1 MYPLKISSAT
11 HSSDTGPIRLL
22 PIQARLPNSPCRTVN
37 SVVLYLPYKSLAAP
51 FASAATLIQHKKC
64 PQIAQLLCNL
74 SPLDAT
80 LLSHLLCVANK
91 ELAQYLSVLDA
102 TLTRNRGWGYPGRG
116 TSFAVQVDATSLCS
130 MSAHQRPVI
139 LRASDEDA

>member
-37 SVVLYLPYKSLAAP
+37 SVVLYLLYKSLAAP
-51 FASAATLIQHKKC
+51 FASAAALIQHKC
-64 PQIAQLLCNL
+64 PQIAQFLCNL
-74 SPLDAT
+74 SLLDAT
-80 LLSHLLCVANK
+80 LLDSLLCVANK

-102 TLTRNRGWGYPGRG
+102 TLTKNPGVGVPR
-116 TSFAVQVDATSLCS
+116 SR
-130 MSAHQRPVI
+130 HQFCG
-139 LRASDEDA
+139 SS